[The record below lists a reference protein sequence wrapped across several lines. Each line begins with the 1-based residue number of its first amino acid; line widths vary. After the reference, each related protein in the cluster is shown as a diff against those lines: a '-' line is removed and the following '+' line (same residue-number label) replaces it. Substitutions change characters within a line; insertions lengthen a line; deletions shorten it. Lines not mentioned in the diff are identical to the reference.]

1 MDGSKRKWRDAFVD
15 KALNYLSLARKAGLI
30 ELGEEPV
37 GAVARAQH
45 ARLIV
50 VASDASDHTWRRAK
64 SFVAGTDQQC
74 IKVPFTKDQ
83 IGLAIG
89 RTSLALA
96 AFTDPA
102 LALAFVKA
110 LPNPETYQAVIDSLD
125 HRTRRIQ
132 SRQKEARAHERN
144 KSMGKKHRI
153 SSKKKED

>member
-1 MDGSKRKWRDAFVD
+1 MD
-15 KALNYLSLARKAGLI
+15 KALNYMSLARKAGLI
-30 ELGEEPV
+30 ELGEEPA
-37 GAVARAQH
+37 GSAARSQH

-83 IGLAIG
+83 LGLAIG

-110 LPNPETYQAVIDSLD
+110 LPQQETYQTVIDSLD
-125 HRTRRIQ
+125 QRTRRIQ
-132 SRQKEARAHERN
+132 SRQKEARAHARN
-144 KSMGKKHRI
+144 KAKGRTRRI
-153 SSKKKED
+153 SGRKKED